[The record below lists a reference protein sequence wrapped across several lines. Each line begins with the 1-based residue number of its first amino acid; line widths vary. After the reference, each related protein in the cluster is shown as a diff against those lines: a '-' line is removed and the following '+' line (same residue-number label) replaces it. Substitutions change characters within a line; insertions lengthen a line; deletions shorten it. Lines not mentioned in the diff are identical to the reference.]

1 MTEHIE
7 ARMHIRT
14 AAPED
19 LPRIRELLT
28 VADLPLE
35 GLDEQFGPG
44 YAVAV
49 EEQQVIGAA
58 GVERYGRWG
67 LLRSVVTDPEWRGQ
81 GVAETLTRNRL
92 AWAVTEGLEG
102 VYLLT
107 TTAAG
112 YFPRLGFAQVD
123 REELPLEIR
132 ESREF
137 SSACPETAVAM
148 RCMLPGS

>member
-1 MTEHIE
+1 
-7 ARMHIRT
+7 MHIRT
-14 AAPED
+14 AEPED
-19 LPRIRELLT
+19 LPKIRELL
-28 VADLPLE
+28 AEAKLPLD
-35 GLDEQFGPG
+35 GLDDQFGPG

-49 EEQQVIGAA
+49 EGQQIIGAG

-67 LLRSVVTDPEWRGQ
+67 LLRSVVTDPEWRGK

-92 AWAVTEGLEG
+92 AWAETEGLEG

-107 TTAAG
+107 ETAAS

-123 REELPLEIR
+123 REDLPLEIR

-137 SSACPETAVAM
+137 TSLCPASAVAM
-148 RCMLPGS
+148 RCMLPSS

>member
-1 MTEHIE
+1 
-7 ARMHIRT
+7 MHIRT
-14 AAPED
+14 AGTED
-19 LPRIRELLT
+19 LGRIRELLT
-28 VADLPLE
+28 EAGLPLE

-67 LLRSVVTDPEWRGQ
+67 LLRSVVTDPDWRRQ

-92 AWAVTEGLEG
+92 AWAETEGLEG

-107 TTAAG
+107 ETAAA
-112 YFPRLGFAQVD
+112 YFPRLGFTQVD

-137 SSACPETAVAM
+137 TSACPASAVAM
-148 RCMLPGS
+148 RCVLPAS

>member
-1 MTEHIE
+1 
-7 ARMHIRT
+7 MHIRT
-14 AAPED
+14 AAPDD

-28 VADLPLE
+28 QAELPLE
-35 GLDEQFGPG
+35 GVEEQFGPG

-49 EEQQVIGAA
+49 EDQRIIGAA

-67 LLRSVVTDPEWRGQ
+67 LLRSVVTDPEWRRQ

-92 AWAVTEGLEG
+92 AWAETEGLEG

-107 TTAAG
+107 ETAAA
-112 YFPRLGFAQVD
+112 YFPRLGFAEVD

-132 ESREF
+132 ESREVT
-137 SSACPETAVAM
+137 SLCPASAVAM
-148 RCMLPGS
+148 RCVLPLS